1 MTASGLPLLT
11 TPKPLAAGQEGAPL
25 LRGKSVCWVCV
36 AHGVAPP
43 KVWASSCLFAT
54 ILSELGSAWKRGAL
68 SLYVWELG
76 LELPQCT
83 GGPGLVTRKGSAG
96 TTTLPASGQLLV
108 PQILFAIKT
117 L

>member
-1 MTASGLPLLT
+1 MDHSKAPGGWAGRCAFVERQECLLGLCSPLGLH
-11 TPKPLAAGQEGAPL
+11 L
-25 LRGKSVCWVCV
+25 
-36 AHGVAPP
+36 P
-43 KVWASSCLFAT
+43 KVWASSCLFVT

-68 SLYVWELG
+68 SLYLWELG
-76 LELPQCT
+76 LELPQCM
-83 GGPGLVTRKGSAG
+83 GGPGLVTWKGSAG